1 MRRRPGLTEYAA
13 VATVFVV
20 VTAMI
25 GLLQWQST
33 GNSNAADGEGFQ
45 HPGQVATEP
54 TETPAPPTAPLAPP
68 PTNVPMT
75 RLDPGA
81 KPPQFVLFS
90 FDGVGVTPNW
100 DMFLDAARATSAR
113 FTALMTG
120 LYFLTDENAY
130 HYQGPGHAPGQAAV
144 AFGGTRGEVRE
155 QIRYLNRTWLGG
167 HEMGTHYVGHFCAG
181 GGYNGDR
188 WTTADWNVELDEFF
202 TLMEGWKRNN
212 GLENAPEELL
222 FGPEEVR
229 GGRTQCL
236 EGRLDQLI
244 PAWTA
249 HGMTWDSSMPS
260 PTTGISWPYKVDGI
274 WEFPI
279 PNVYSPPLGKTQTAL
294 DYNFWYTFNRAR
306 DEPDT
311 APEVRRIVKDTY
323 MYMYEQ
329 AKGGNRAP
337 LVIANHFNDWNG
349 NAFNPAT
356 ADFMREVC
364 DDPET
369 ICATYSDVIAWMEMQ
384 DPAVLAHWQ
393 QLPPVATGPRT

>member
-1 MRRRPGLTEYAA
+1 MRRRPGGTEYVAIAA
-13 VATVFVV
+13 VVFVV
-20 VTAMI
+20 TALI
-25 GLLQWQST
+25 GVLEWQST
-33 GNSNAADGEGFQ
+33 GNSNAAGAGDLQ
-45 HPGQVATEP
+45 HPANAAEP
-54 TETPAPPTAPLAPP
+54 AEVPALPAPPPS
-68 PTNVPMT
+68 NVPMT
-75 RLDPGA
+75 RLAPGE

-100 DMFLDAARATSAR
+100 DMFLDAARASGAR

-120 LYFLTDENAY
+120 LYFLTDDNAF
-130 HYQGPGHAPGQAAV
+130 HYQGPGHDPGEAAV
-144 AFGGTRGEVRE
+144 AFGGTPGEVLE
-155 QIRYLNRTWLGG
+155 QVRYLNETWLGG

-188 WTTADWNVELDEFF
+188 WNTADWNVELDEFF
-202 TLMEGWKRNN
+202 TLMANWKPNN
-212 GLENAPEELL
+212 GLEGAPEELL

-236 EGRLDQLI
+236 EGRIDELI
-244 PAWTA
+244 PAWKA

-260 PTTGISWPYKVDGI
+260 PSTGISWPYEVEGV

-306 DEPDT
+306 DEPGT

-323 MYMYEQ
+323 MYMYDQ
-329 AKGGNRAP
+329 ARGGNRAP
-337 LVIANHFNDWNG
+337 LVIANHFNQWNG

-364 DDPET
+364 DDGGT
-369 ICATYSDVIAWMEMQ
+369 ICATYSDVVEWMEMQ
-384 DPAVLAHWQ
+384 DPSVLAHWQ
-393 QLPPVATGPRT
+393 EMPPVATGPHT